1 MEFPEF
7 ELLRFLR
14 AHVKPGVHNLAESN
28 WFGSPVAVT
37 HSRDY
42 NEKQGLPELREELA
56 ALHGVAVEQLLVTAG
71 ASEANFLLAAALL
84 SPGDG
89 CIVET
94 PGYPPLRGLPHGFG
108 AEPRELLRRPE
119 EGFAIDPQRFRAL
132 LPARLAFVT
141 NLHNPS
147 GVRADPALLRE
158 LGAAMAAGGGLLVVD
173 EIFRPL
179 AADLPTVAG
188 APGIAVTGSLSKCY
202 GGTAT
207 RVGWV
212 IAEPGLVA
220 RLEALKKWTNP
231 GVFPTGERAG
241 LVILREAEARLAAV
255 RECASGGGALVR
267 NACAG
272 LGWEWF
278 ASESIIGFP
287 RVEGD
292 TLALAER
299 LAAAGVV
306 ACPGEFF
313 GMPGHL
319 RLGWGIP
326 RPKLEAALEAL
337 AAALG

>member
-1 MEFPEF
+1 MEFPDF
-7 ELLRFLR
+7 ELLHFLHT
-14 AHVKPGVHNLAESN
+14 HVKPGVHNLAESD
-28 WFGSPVAVT
+28 WFGTPVEVT

-42 NEKQGLPELREELA
+42 NEKHGLPELRETLA
-56 ALHGVAVEQLLVTAG
+56 EMHGVEVEQLLLTAG
-71 ASEANFLLAAALL
+71 ASEANFLLAATLL

-94 PGYPPLRGLPHGFG
+94 PGYAPLRGLPHGCG
-108 AEPRELLRRPE
+108 ATARELLRRPD
-119 EGFAIDPQRFRAL
+119 EGFTLDAQRFRSL

-147 GVRADPALLRE
+147 GVRANSALLRE
-158 LGAAMAAGGGLLVVD
+158 LGGAMVAGGGLLVVD

-212 IAEPGLVA
+212 VAEPELVA
-220 RLEALKKWTNP
+220 RLTALKQWTNP
-231 GVFPTGERAG
+231 GASPSGERAG
-241 LVILREAEARLAAV
+241 LAILREADARLAV
-255 RECASGGGALVR
+255 MRECASGGGALVR
-267 NACAG
+267 AACEAQ
-272 LGWEWF
+272 GWEWF

-287 RVEGD
+287 RVGGD

-306 ACPGEFF
+306 VCPGEFF

-337 AAALG
+337 GAALG